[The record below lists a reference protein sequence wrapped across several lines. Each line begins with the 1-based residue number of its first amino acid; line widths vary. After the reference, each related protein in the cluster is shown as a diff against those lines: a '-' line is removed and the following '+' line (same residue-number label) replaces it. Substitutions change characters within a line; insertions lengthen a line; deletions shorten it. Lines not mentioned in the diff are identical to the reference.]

1 MSRLPEL
8 SVWVCSTVCVC
19 ASAGNRD
26 RLDRPRS
33 RCGLKH
39 VRIISKRNLSG
50 CFSST
55 VNYISVS
62 ESRYSFS
69 YYERFTVGD
78 RCRRLLGGI
87 FPKIFIDARKMGSTP
102 IYLHKVIAKYPNVFL

>member
-8 SVWVCSTVCVC
+8 TVWVCSTVCVC

-69 YYERFTVGD
+69 YYERF
-78 RCRRLLGGI
+78 CRRLLGGI

-102 IYLHKVIAKYPNVFL
+102 IYLNKVIANYPNVFL